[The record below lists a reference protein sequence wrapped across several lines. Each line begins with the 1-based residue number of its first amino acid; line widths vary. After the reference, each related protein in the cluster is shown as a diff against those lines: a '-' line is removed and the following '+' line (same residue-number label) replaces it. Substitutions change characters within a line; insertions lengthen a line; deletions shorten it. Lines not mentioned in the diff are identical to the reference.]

1 MSKKFSISW
10 THDSIWFESMAPP
23 CKTKEK
29 YSFFLTINTARES
42 PTVNFI
48 KFLKKREIIITEK
61 AVQQNWERASRE
73 NKTLQG
79 EKVL

>member
-1 MSKKFSISW
+1 MVEESIENIILQFIEVEISN
-10 THDSIWFESMAPP
+10 FEVG
-23 CKTKEK
+23 KN
-29 YSFFLTINTARES
+29 L
-42 PTVNFI
+42 NFI

-79 EKVL
+79 KKVL